1 MKVFRDREKHCN
13 NSCGYI
19 FYNSLRSQNQFS
31 TSAWI
36 PGKIS
41 NHGEKSDRPD
51 NDRYAT
57 SEHSPELLGKSICYA
72 AW

>member
-13 NSCGYI
+13 NGRGYI

-31 TSAWI
+31 TSTRI
-36 PGKIS
+36 RGKIS
-41 NHGEKSDRPD
+41 NHGEQSDRPD

-57 SEHSPELLGKSICYA
+57 SEHSSELLGKSISYA